1 MSRQSEI
8 PRAQIP
14 APVRTAQMMIE
25 VSLKPVLS
33 LWPRSFFNVMAFS
46 EKRKAPAGE
55 CRGLLRKLGDYA
67 ALRVGWCEAQDL

>member
-46 EKRKAPAGE
+46 EKEKAPAGE
-55 CRGLLRKLGDYA
+55 CRGQLRKVVAYA
-67 ALRVGWCEAQDL
+67 ALRLGWQEDQC